1 MLAVALG
8 TGLLLLVPLVAMRF
22 TAEVD
27 WSGGDFAVAGLLL
40 AGTGMAYV
48 LAARMVRSAPRR
60 LAVGLALALLLAVV
74 WAELAVGVF
83 GTPFAGS

>member
-1 MLAVALG
+1 LM
-8 TGLLLLVPLVAMRF
+8 VPLVAMRF

-27 WSGGDFAVAGLLL
+27 WSGSDFAIAGLLL

-48 LAARMVRSAPRR
+48 LAARMARSAPRR
-60 LAVGLALALLLAVV
+60 LAIGLALALLLALV
-74 WAELAVGVF
+74 WVELAVGVF